1 MLNRIRSIYREYPRL
16 FWGIL
21 GTMFIDRLGGALI
34 FPFFAL
40 YITAKYGV
48 GMTQVGIL
56 FTIISVTTVFGSLM
70 GGALTDKFGRKAI
83 IIFGLVVSASSTLLL
98 AFAPNLQ
105 VIYAAGAVVGLF
117 GHVAGP
123 AHQAMIADV
132 LPEEKR
138 ADGFG
143 LLRVVAN
150 LAVALGP
157 AIGGLLAARS
167 YTLLFVIDVITSTVT
182 AVIFYFFIPETK
194 PEAEPSA
201 EGIIPAEQTLMET
214 LGGYWTVLKDNLYVV
229 FMAGSLLST
238 LAYMQM
244 NSTLSVFLRDV
255 HRIPDQGYG
264 MILSLNAGMVVL
276 FQFMITRRL
285 KHIPPLIVMVLGTL
299 LYAVGFTMYGFVGTF
314 ALFIVA
320 MVIITIGEM
329 FVSPTGQ
336 ALVAAFSPV
345 DMRGRYMAVY
355 GFTWTIPSAIGPLA
369 AGLIM
374 DNYNPNWVWYGCGIV
389 LLFSAAIYGTLH
401 IKAGDQIEEMNSEG
415 EETSYSPSE
424 KPLPADH

>member
-1 MLNRIRSIYREYPRL
+1 MRRRLRSIYQEYPPI

-40 YITAKYGV
+40 YITSKYGV

-56 FTIISVTTVFGSLM
+56 FTIISATTVAGSLM

-83 IIFGLVVSASSTLLL
+83 IIFGLIISAASTLLL
-98 AFAPNLQ
+98 AFAPNLK
-105 VIYAAGAVVGLF
+105 VIYISGAVVGLF

-132 LPEEKR
+132 LPEGKR

-167 YTLLFVIDVITSTVT
+167 YTLLFIIDVITSTIT
-182 AVIFYFFIPETK
+182 ALIFFLFIPETK
-194 PEAEPSA
+194 PESVKIQ
-201 EGIIPAEQTLMET
+201 EGAGFREQTLVET
-214 LGGYWTVLKDNLYVV
+214 LGGYWEVLQDNLYLV
-229 FMAGSLLST
+229 FMLASLLSA

-255 HRIPDQGYG
+255 HGVPDQGYG
-264 MILSLNAGMVVL
+264 MILSMNAAMVVF
-276 FQFMITRRL
+276 FQFMITRRI
-285 KHIPPLIVMVLGTL
+285 KGYPPMLIMVVGTL
-299 LYAVGFTMYGFVGTF
+299 LYAVGFSMYGFVS
-314 ALFIVA
+314 AYSLFLLA
-320 MVIITIGEM
+320 MVIITLGEM
-329 FVSPTGQ
+329 LKAPTGQ

-345 DMRGRYMAVY
+345 DMRGRYMAIY
-355 GFTWTIPSAIGPLA
+355 GFTWIIPSAIGPLG

-374 DNYNPNWVWYGCGIV
+374 DNLNPRWVWYAAGIV
-389 LLFSAAIYGTLH
+389 LLMSAGIFGLLQL
-401 IKAGDQIEEMNSEG
+401 KAGGRIKEMHEAQEFDQPA
-415 EETSYSPSE
+415 TADAPP
-424 KPLPADH
+424 PLAD

>member
-1 MLNRIRSIYREYPRL
+1 MLARLRSIYHEYPSI

-21 GTMFIDRLGGALI
+21 ATMFIDRLGGALI

-40 YITAKYGV
+40 YITSKYGV

-56 FTIISVTTVFGSLM
+56 FTIISATTVAGSLM

-83 IIFGLVVSASSTLLL
+83 IIFGLVISAASTLLL

-105 VIYAAGAVVGLF
+105 VIYASGAVVGLF

-132 LPEEKR
+132 LPEGKR

-167 YTLLFVIDVITSTVT
+167 YTLLFIIDVITSSIT
-182 AVIFYFFIPETK
+182 AVIFFLFIPETK
-194 PEAEPSA
+194 PDTSR
-201 EGIIPAEQTLMET
+201 EQADAGFQEQSFLET
-214 LGGYWTVLKDNLYVV
+214 LGGYWEVLQDHLYLV
-229 FMAGSLLST
+229 FMLGSLLSA

-255 HRIPDQGYG
+255 HGVPDQGYG

-276 FQFMITRRL
+276 FQFMVTRRI
-285 KHIPPLIVMVLGTL
+285 KGYPPMVIMTVGSL
-299 LYAVGFTMYGFVGTF
+299 LYAVGFSMYGYVS
-314 ALFIVA
+314 AYSLFMLA

-329 FVSPTGQ
+329 LKAPTGQ

-345 DMRGRYMAVY
+345 DMRGRYMAIY
-355 GFTWTIPSAIGPLA
+355 GFTWTIPAAIGPLG

-374 DNYNPNWVWYGCGIV
+374 DNFDPRWVWYAAGLV
-389 LLFSAAIYGTLH
+389 LILSAVIFAFLH
-401 IKAGDQIEEMNSEG
+401 LRAGDRIQEMHEAQ
-415 EETSYSPSE
+415 ETDQPVTADAPT
-424 KPLPADH
+424 PLSD

>member
-1 MLNRIRSIYREYPRL
+1 MLARLRSIYHEYPSI

-21 GTMFIDRLGGALI
+21 ATMFIDRLGGALI

-40 YITAKYGV
+40 YITSKYGV

-56 FTIISVTTVFGSLM
+56 FTIISATTVAGSLM

-83 IIFGLVVSASSTLLL
+83 IIFGLVISAASTLLL
-98 AFAPNLQ
+98 AFAPNLK
-105 VIYAAGAVVGLF
+105 VIYISGAVVGLF

-132 LPEEKR
+132 LPEGKR

-167 YTLLFVIDVITSTVT
+167 YTLLFIIDVITSTIT
-182 AVIFYFFIPETK
+182 AVIFFLFIPETK
-194 PEAEPSA
+194 PDTSRERAEA
-201 EGIIPAEQTLMET
+201 GFREQSLLET
-214 LGGYWTVLKDNLYVV
+214 LGGYWEVLQDHLYLV
-229 FMAGSLLST
+229 FMLGSLLSA

-255 HRIPDQGYG
+255 HGVPDQGYG

-276 FQFMITRRL
+276 FQFMVTRRI
-285 KHIPPLIVMVLGTL
+285 KGYPPMVIMTVGTL
-299 LYAVGFTMYGFVGTF
+299 LYAVGFSMYGYVS
-314 ALFIVA
+314 AYSLFMLA

-329 FVSPTGQ
+329 LKAPTGQ

-345 DMRGRYMAVY
+345 DMRGRYMAIY
-355 GFTWTIPSAIGPLA
+355 GFTWTIPAAIGPLG

-374 DNYNPNWVWYGCGIV
+374 DNFNPRWVWYAAGLV
-389 LLFSAAIYGTLH
+389 LILSAVIFAFLH
-401 IKAGDQIEEMNSEG
+401 LRAGDRIQEMHEAQ
-415 EETSYSPSE
+415 EIDQAVTADAPT
-424 KPLPADH
+424 PLSD